1 MKVTLKGYA
10 SLFNRPDLAGDE
22 IAPGAFAK
30 TLAARQDAVAM
41 LYQHDAT
48 RPIGH
53 WTRLQETPH
62 GLWVEGELA
71 AGVQLAQ
78 EVAALIEQD
87 MLRGLSIGFR
97 ARRSTR
103 GNGTTRRHLHDI
115 DLVEISLVTFP
126 MQPLARLQ
134 GPRGQGAPRQASCD
148 ERQIAEANPN
158 PKSLTPAGE
167 RLRQLMLS

>member
-1 MKVTLKGYA
+1 MKVKLTGYA

-22 IAPGAFAK
+22 IAPGAFSK
-30 TLAARQDAVAM
+30 TLAARRASFVM

-53 WTRLQETPH
+53 WTKLQETQD

-71 AGVQLAQ
+71 EGVQLAD
-78 EVAALIEQD
+78 EVAALVGQG

-103 GNGTTRRHLHDI
+103 GHGSTKRVLHEI

-126 MQPLARLQ
+126 MQPLAVLH
-134 GPRGQGAPRQASCD
+134 GPSD
-148 ERQIAEANPN
+148 EEQIAEAKTN
-158 PKSLTPAGE
+158 PKSLTTAGE

>member
-1 MKVTLKGYA
+1 MSVTMKGYA

-30 TLAARQDAVAM
+30 TLAAHQGNFTM

-48 RPIGH
+48 RPIGR

-71 AGVQLAQ
+71 ERVQLAA
-78 EVAALIEQD
+78 EVGALIDQD
-87 MLRGLSIGFR
+87 MLHGLSIGFR
-97 ARRSTR
+97 ARRSTGGR
-103 GNGTTRRHLHDI
+103 GAVKRRLLDI

-126 MQPLARLQ
+126 MQPLARLLR
-134 GPRGQGAPRQASCD
+134 PRPDQLR
-148 ERQIAEANPN
+148 EKKKFVEANPN